1 VGGGGGGGFHS
12 ELQPHY
18 SAWQLVSEQM
28 QALGE
33 HFLENQSVRISIL
46 IQKRRIQYV
55 SLYSVG

>member
-1 VGGGGGGGFHS
+1 MGGGEGGLPF
-12 ELQPHY
+12 ELQPI

-33 HFLENQSVRISIL
+33 HFEGKSEYYSISIL

-55 SLYSVG
+55 SL